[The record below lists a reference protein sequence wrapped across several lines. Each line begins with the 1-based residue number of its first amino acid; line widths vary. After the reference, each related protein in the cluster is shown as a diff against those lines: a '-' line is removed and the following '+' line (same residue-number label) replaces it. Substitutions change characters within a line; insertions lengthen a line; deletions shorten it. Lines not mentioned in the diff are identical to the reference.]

1 MFAIYQIVYPHTYSD
16 YHTVLSIWVSN
27 KCLSLEQIRD
37 AAWNSVTIICPFILF
52 QVVDGERFK
61 ISIPPEVGTKT
72 HTNPHKKIAYV
83 TMKDTEFTYPS
94 TDLFE
99 EILQTERP
107 VKEAANLLEEGYV
120 KGAEETPRLK
130 SWKIAVF
137 ARRGE

>member
-1 MFAIYQIVYPHTYSD
+1 MTKNLVMFECSFQMNRTEISEYLKSIYNVETLSVHT
-16 YHTVLSIWVSN
+16 
-27 KCLSLEQIRD
+27 E
-37 AAWNSVTIICPFILF
+37 
-52 QVVDGERFK
+52 VVDGERFK

-120 KGAEETPRLK
+120 KEAEETPRLK